1 MSKSISYDGYFKE
14 LLDGFPDDD
23 VVALINGLFGTTYP
37 YDSKILRLATESHFD
52 GEEKRSDTMLRI
64 GKDDYLVEVQS
75 ENDESMP
82 LRIFVYQYR
91 AALQHRTTLRADYLR
106 LDFPKTVV
114 FYLRSNK
121 NTPHELTIELKLPDS
136 NIVSYKVPTK
146 RLSEYKPEDLISKSM
161 LIFAPFYSMLF
172 ENKIAKNP
180 ADVEKLRDI
189 AVFLS
194 DGIKE
199 RLHKEEISKNTAD
212 FATEALRCILKNVL
226 DKAKVNHKEV
236 DEVMEA
242 VEKRYYLETTRQR
255 AEGKAEGKAEGIL
268 EIALRMLGRGKSVEE
283 IVEDTGLTHREIQ
296 RLQLH

>member
-1 MSKSISYDGYFKE
+1 MRVDSYCVRLRGRVVGDGLARPE
-14 LLDGFPDDD
+14 LNP
-23 VVALINGLFGTTYP
+23 
-37 YDSKILRLATESHFD
+37 ESHFD

-114 FYLRSNK
+114 FYLRGNK

-161 LIFAPFYSMLF
+161 LIFAP
-172 ENKIAKNP
+172 
-180 ADVEKLRDI
+180 
-189 AVFLS
+189 
-194 DGIKE
+194 
-199 RLHKEEISKNTAD
+199 
-212 FATEALRCILKNVL
+212 
-226 DKAKVNHKEV
+226 
-236 DEVMEA
+236 
-242 VEKRYYLETTRQR
+242 
-255 AEGKAEGKAEGIL
+255 
-268 EIALRMLGRGKSVEE
+268 
-283 IVEDTGLTHREIQ
+283 
-296 RLQLH
+296 